1 MDELSGRVA
10 LITGGASGIG
20 LGMAQAFL
28 AAGMKVAIADIDQAA
43 LAEAAAGPATGAL
56 PVALDVTQAAAWQAA
71 LDAVDAR
78 LGPVSLLCNNA
89 GLGQG
94 RRADGG
100 PVLMADMP
108 EEVWKLVIDTN
119 LHGTYLGIRAAVPR
133 MIAAGRGG
141 HVVNTAS
148 MAGLIA
154 PGGLTAYAA
163 SKYAVVGLSEALRAE
178 LAPQGI
184 GVSVLCPGAV
194 STNFYITSAV
204 RRDAIMREDA
214 TQAFAPG
221 RTDSAPR
228 MDPRNVGEHV
238 VRSLRANH
246 LYIMTHPE
254 YRPLVEARF
263 AAIRGGFG
271 PAAQPGYTDPELV
284 LSRSGNPEYE
294 AAPRAAPLS
303 GP

>member
-1 MDELSGRVA
+1 MDDLAGRVA
-10 LITGGASGIG
+10 FITGGASGIG
-20 LGMAQAFL
+20 LGLAQACL
-28 AAGMKVAIADIDQAA
+28 AAGMKVAIADINEAA
-43 LAEAAAGPATGAL
+43 LATAASAL
-56 PVALDVTQAAAWQAA
+56 GGTVVPVVLDITKAASWAAA
-71 LDAVDAR
+71 LDTAEAK
-78 LGPVSLLCNNA
+78 LGPVGLLCNNA

-108 EEVWKLVIDTN
+108 EEVWRLVIDTN

-133 MIAAGRGG
+133 MIVAGRGG

-163 SKYAVVGLSEALRAE
+163 SKYAVVGLSESLRAE

-194 STNFYITSAV
+194 STNFYVTSAV
-204 RRDAIMREDA
+204 RRDAIMGEAA

-228 MDPRNVGEHV
+228 MDARNVGEHV
-238 VRSLRANH
+238 LRGVRANL
-246 LYIMTHPE
+246 LYIITHPE
-254 YRPLVEARF
+254 YLPLVEARI
-263 AAIRGGFG
+263 AVIRGSFG
-271 PAAQPGYTDPELV
+271 ASAQPGYTDPELV
-284 LSRSGNPEYE
+284 LSRSGNPEYTS
-294 AAPRAAPLS
+294 APRAA
-303 GP
+303 GG

>member
-1 MDELSGRVA
+1 MDDLAGRVA
-10 LITGGASGIG
+10 FITGGASGIG
-20 LGMAQAFL
+20 LGMAQACL
-28 AAGMKVAIADIDQAA
+28 AAGMKVAIADINAAA
-43 LAEAAAGPATGAL
+43 LAEAADGLGEGAM
-56 PVALDVTQAAAWQAA
+56 PVVLDITKAADWEAALDV
-71 LDAVDAR
+71 VEAR
-78 LGPVSLLCNNA
+78 LGVVSLLCNNA

-108 EEVWKLVIDTN
+108 EEVWRLVIDTN

-163 SKYAVVGLSEALRAE
+163 SKYAVVGLSESLRAE

-194 STNFYITSAV
+194 STNFYVTSAV
-204 RRDAIMREDA
+204 RRDAIMGEAA
-214 TQAFAPG
+214 TQDFAPG

-228 MDPRNVGEHV
+228 MDASNVGAHV
-238 VRSLRANH
+238 LRGVRANH
-246 LYIMTHPE
+246 LYIVTHPE
-254 YRPLVEARF
+254 YLPLVEARI
-263 AAIRGGFG
+263 AAIRGAFG
-271 PAAQPGYTDPELV
+271 PSAQPGYTDPELV
-284 LSRSGNPEYE
+284 LSRSGNAEYLT
-294 AAPRAAPLS
+294 APREA
-303 GP
+303 GD

>member
-10 LITGGASGIG
+10 FVTGGASGIG
-20 LGMAQAFL
+20 RGLAQAFL
-28 AAGMKVAIADIDQAA
+28 AAGMKVAIADIDEGA
-43 LAEAAAGPATGAL
+43 LAEAAASLGADVMPVVLDITG
-56 PVALDVTQAAAWQAA
+56 AAAWQAA
-71 LDAVDAR
+71 LDAVEAR
-78 LGPVSLLCNNA
+78 LGPVALLCNNA

-100 PVLMADMP
+100 PVLMAEMP

-119 LHGTYLGIRAAVPR
+119 LHGTCLGIRAAVPR

-154 PGGLTAYAA
+154 PAGLTAYAA

-194 STNFYITSAV
+194 STNFYVTSAV
-204 RRDAIMREDA
+204 RRDAIMGQDA
-214 TQAFAPG
+214 TRAFAPG
-221 RTDSAPR
+221 RTDSAAR
-228 MDPRNVGEHV
+228 MDPRSVGEHV
-238 VRSLRANH
+238 VRGVRANH

-271 PAAQPGYTDPELV
+271 PSAQPGYTDPELV

-294 AAPRAAPLS
+294 AAPRAATFS

>member
-10 LITGGASGIG
+10 VVTGGASGIG
-20 LGMAQAFL
+20 LGLAQALL
-28 AAGMKVAIADIDQAA
+28 AAGMKVAIADINQPA
-43 LAEAAAGPATGAL
+43 LAEAAASLGANAMPVVLDITSAT
-56 PVALDVTQAAAWQAA
+56 AWHAA
-71 LDAVDAR
+71 LDAVEAK
-78 LGPVSLLCNNA
+78 LGPIALLCNNA

-108 EEVWKLVIDTN
+108 EAVWKLVIDTN

-154 PGGLTAYAA
+154 PAGLTAYAA

-194 STNFYITSAV
+194 STNFYVTSAE
-204 RRDAIMREDA
+204 RREAVMGDVP
-214 TQAFAPG
+214 AFAPG

-228 MDPRNVGEHV
+228 MDPRSVGEHV
-238 VRSLRANH
+238 VRGIRANH
-246 LYIMTHPE
+246 LYIITHPE

-263 AAIRGGFG
+263 AAITGGFG
-271 PAAQPGYTDPELV
+271 PSAQPGYTDPDLV
-284 LSRSGNPEYE
+284 LSRSANPEYE
-294 AAPRAAPLS
+294 AAPRLSAP
-303 GP
+303 

>member
-1 MDELSGRVA
+1 MHEAGRVA
-10 LITGGASGIG
+10 FVTGGASGIG

-28 AAGMKVAIADIDQAA
+28 AAGMKVAIADIDAAA
-43 LAEAAAGPATGAL
+43 LDEASALLGGAAMA
-56 PVALDVTQAAAWQAA
+56 VALDVTSAAGWAAA
-71 LDAVDAR
+71 LDAVEAR
-78 LGPVSLLCNNA
+78 LGPVWLLCNNA

-108 EEVWKLVIDTN
+108 EEVWRLVIDTN
-119 LHGTYLGIRAAVPR
+119 LHGTYQGIRAAVPR
-133 MIAAGRGG
+133 MVAAGRGG

-154 PGGLTAYAA
+154 PAGLAAYAA
-163 SKYAVVGLSEALRAE
+163 SKYAVVGLSESLRAE

-194 STNFYITSAV
+194 STNFYVTSAE
-204 RRDAIMREDA
+204 RRDAVMGAEA
-214 TQAFAPG
+214 TRGFAAG

-228 MDPRNVGEHV
+228 MAPRSVGEHV
-238 VRSLRANH
+238 LRGVREGQ
-246 LYIMTHPE
+246 LYIITHPE
-254 YRPLVEARF
+254 YLPLVEARI
-263 AAIRGGFG
+263 AAIRGAFG
-271 PAAQPGYTDPELV
+271 PSAEPGYTDPALV
-284 LSRSGNPEYE
+284 LERSGNPEYD
-294 AAPRAAPLS
+294 AAPRARVS

>member
-10 LITGGASGIG
+10 VVTGGASGIG
-20 LGMAQAFL
+20 LGLAQALL
-28 AAGMKVAIADIDQAA
+28 AAGMKVAIADINQPA
-43 LAEAAAGPATGAL
+43 LAEAAASLGANAMPVVLDITSAT
-56 PVALDVTQAAAWQAA
+56 AWHAA
-71 LDAVDAR
+71 LDAVEAK
-78 LGPVSLLCNNA
+78 LGPIALLCNNA

-108 EEVWKLVIDTN
+108 EAVWKLVIDTN

-154 PGGLTAYAA
+154 PAGLTAYAA

-194 STNFYITSAV
+194 STNFYVTSAQ
-204 RRDAIMREDA
+204 RREAVMGDAP
-214 TQAFAPG
+214 AFAPG

-228 MDPRNVGEHV
+228 MDPRSVGEHV
-238 VRSLRANH
+238 VRGIRANH
-246 LYIMTHPE
+246 LYIFTHPE

-263 AAIRGGFG
+263 AAITGGFG
-271 PAAQPGYTDPELV
+271 PSAQPGYTDPDLV

-294 AAPRAAPLS
+294 AAPRLSAP
-303 GP
+303 

>member
-10 LITGGASGIG
+10 VVTGGASGIG
-20 LGMAQAFL
+20 LGLAQALL
-28 AAGMKVAIADIDQAA
+28 AAGMKVAIADINQPA
-43 LAEAAAGPATGAL
+43 LAEAAASLGANAMPVVLDITSAT
-56 PVALDVTQAAAWQAA
+56 AWHAA
-71 LDAVDAR
+71 LDAVEAK
-78 LGPVSLLCNNA
+78 LGPIALLCNNA

-100 PVLMADMP
+100 PVLMAEMP

-154 PGGLTAYAA
+154 PAGLTAYAA

-194 STNFYITSAV
+194 STNFYVTSAQ
-204 RRDAIMREDA
+204 RREAVMGDAP
-214 TQAFAPG
+214 AFAPG

-228 MDPRNVGEHV
+228 MDPRSVGEHV
-238 VRSLRANH
+238 VRGIRANH
-246 LYIMTHPE
+246 LYIFTHPE

-263 AAIRGGFG
+263 AAITGGFG
-271 PAAQPGYTDPELV
+271 PSAQPGYTDPDLV

-294 AAPRAAPLS
+294 AAPRLSAP
-303 GP
+303 

>member
-10 LITGGASGIG
+10 FVTGGASGIG
-20 LGMAQAFL
+20 LGLAQALL
-28 AAGMKVAIADIDQAA
+28 AAGMKVAIADINQTA
-43 LAEAAAGPATGAL
+43 LAEAAASLGAGAM
-56 PVALDVTQAAAWQAA
+56 PVVLDIASAAGWQAA
-71 LDAVDAR
+71 LDAVEAR
-78 LGPVSLLCNNA
+78 LGPVALLCNNA

-100 PVLMADMP
+100 PVLMAEMP

-154 PGGLTAYAA
+154 PAGLTAYAA

-178 LAPQGI
+178 LAPRGI

-194 STNFYITSAV
+194 STNFYVTSAE
-204 RRDAIMREDA
+204 RREAVMGNA
-214 TQAFAPG
+214 PAFAPG
-221 RTDSAPR
+221 RTDSAAR
-228 MDPRNVGEHV
+228 MDPRSVGEHV
-238 VRSLRANH
+238 VQGVRANH

-263 AAIRGGFG
+263 AAINGGFG
-271 PAAQPGYTDPELV
+271 PSAQPGYTDPELV
-284 LSRSGNPEYE
+284 LSRSTNPEYDS
-294 AAPRAAPLS
+294 APRLS

>member
-1 MDELSGRVA
+1 MDDLTGRVA
-10 LITGGASGIG
+10 LVTGGASGIG
-20 LGMAQAFL
+20 LGIAGALLQ
-28 AAGMKVAIADIDQAA
+28 AGMKVAVADINAAA
-43 LAEAAAGPATGAL
+43 LAGAVARL
-56 PVALDVTQAAAWQAA
+56 GEGAMPVPLDITCAPAWQAA
-71 LDAVDAR
+71 LDTVEAR

-100 PVLMADMP
+100 PVLLADMP

-133 MIAAGRGG
+133 MLAAGRGG

-163 SKYAVVGLSEALRAE
+163 SKYAVVGLSESLRAE

-194 STNFYITSAV
+194 STNFYLTSAE
-204 RRDAIMREDA
+204 RRDAIMGAEA
-214 TQAFAPG
+214 TTAFAPG
-221 RTDSAPR
+221 RTDAAPR
-228 MDPRNVGEHV
+228 MEPGRVGEHV
-238 VRSLRANH
+238 VRGIRANH

-254 YRPLVEARF
+254 YLPLVEARF

-271 PAAQPGYTDPELV
+271 PSAQPGYTDPELV
-284 LSRSGNPEYE
+284 LSRSGNPEYA
-294 AAPRAAPLS
+294 AAPRAA
-303 GP
+303 GG

>member
-204 RRDAIMREDA
+204 RRDAIMGEDA

-271 PAAQPGYTDPELV
+271 PSAQPGYTDPELV
-284 LSRSGNPEYE
+284 LSRSGKPEYE

>member
-1 MDELSGRVA
+1 MDDLTGRVA
-10 LITGGASGIG
+10 VVTGGASGIG
-20 LGMAQAFL
+20 LGLAQALL
-28 AAGMKVAIADIDQAA
+28 AAGMKVAIADINQTA
-43 LAEAAAGPATGAL
+43 LAEAAASLGTGTM
-56 PVALDVTQAAAWQAA
+56 PVALDITQAASWQTA
-71 LDAVDAR
+71 LDAVEAQ
-78 LGPVSLLCNNA
+78 LGPIALLCNNA

-154 PGGLTAYAA
+154 PAGLTAYAA
-163 SKYAVVGLSEALRAE
+163 SKYAVVGLSESLRAE

-194 STNFYITSAV
+194 STNFYVTSAE
-204 RRDAIMREDA
+204 RREAVMGDAPG
-214 TQAFAPG
+214 FAPG

-228 MDPRNVGEHV
+228 MDPRSVGEHV
-238 VRSLRANH
+238 VHGVRANH

-263 AAIRGGFG
+263 AAITGGFG
-271 PAAQPGYTDPELV
+271 PSAQPGYTDPALV

-294 AAPRAAPLS
+294 TAPRAAVLS